1 MIVNDAFIAEL
12 IDDREKGWSDRPPD
26 PPTNWGMSLPQ
37 WDRYCMATNQ
47 TFRSGK
53 RHLRAATRADAFAFY
68 RWYFADIGVLGMDV
82 PDGLWE
88 HILDL
93 YVLHSAKPGVETIL
107 KDAPVVLG
115 FFHGTPLQLVRDQVG
130 VHAIHAGIALARIR
144 YMTEIAER
152 DPGKR
157 QFHRGWV
164 IRALKMGGLWPR
176 EKTTEEV

>member
-26 PPTNWGMSLPQ
+26 PPTNMGMSLPQ
-37 WDRYCMATNQ
+37 WDRYCRATNQ

-68 RWYFADIGVLGMDV
+68 RWYFDDIGVLGMDV
-82 PDGLWE
+82 PEWLWE

-107 KDAPVVLG
+107 SDAARLSGHSPSA
-115 FFHGTPLQLVRDQVG
+115 PL
-130 VHAIHAGIALARIR
+130 ALWTASCTEENANVYIMAARIR
-144 YMTEIAER
+144 YMTEVAER
-152 DPGKR
+152 SPELR
-157 QFHRGWV
+157 RFYFGWV
-164 IRALKMGGLWPR
+164 IRAMKMGGLWPR
-176 EKTTEEV
+176 EKTTEV

>member
-37 WDRYCMATNQ
+37 WDRYCRATGR
-47 TFRSGK
+47 TFLAGK
-53 RHLRAATRADAFAFY
+53 RHLRAATREDAFAFY
-68 RWYFADIGVLGMDV
+68 RWYFDDIGIMGTDV
-82 PDGLWE
+82 PGGLWE

-93 YVLHSAKPGVETIL
+93 YVLHSKRGVGKIL
-107 KDAPVVLG
+107 ADVPDVLG
-115 FFHGTPLQLVRDQVG
+115 FSPDVPLKRLTEQVG
-130 VHAIHAGIALARIR
+130 AYAVSRAIALARIR
-144 YMTEIAER
+144 YVTEIAER

-157 QFHRGWV
+157 KFHRGWV

-176 EKTTEEV
+176 PTTEV